1 MEFVQEEGF
10 IMATTIEAFDGKQ
23 GNNID
28 VAIDVMVLHCN
39 IYTFCSVKLTRHFR

>member
-10 IMATTIEAFDGKQ
+10 IMATITNVSNGKK

-28 VAIDVMVLHCN
+28 VVVDVMVLHYN
-39 IYTFCSVKLTRHFR
+39 IYNFFRAF